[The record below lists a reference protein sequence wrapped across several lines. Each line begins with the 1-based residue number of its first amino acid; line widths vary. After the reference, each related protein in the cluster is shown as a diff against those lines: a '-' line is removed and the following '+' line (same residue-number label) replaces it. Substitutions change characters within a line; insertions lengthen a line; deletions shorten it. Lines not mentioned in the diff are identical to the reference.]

1 MKPHLPVLVPRAT
14 IALLLLCGSA
24 SVPAGTFLQFTN
36 RPANQVVHPNGYTGA
51 GGEFTVDVCLDSN
64 ALPLSGNAEQAIRNV
79 VATYNRN
86 TAVLGNLATNNAGK
100 VDFESVLLH
109 EAGHCLGMDHNALGP
124 SEIGTQDFNHPQLY
138 FSNAK
143 RGVNNTFNTTA
154 GADGVRG
161 TRDDVRDDDVNISWF
176 RKGVNDPWA
185 LPSGT
190 IDRNTFGVN
199 LADLPGGFNFV
210 ELASSFAPCNGG
222 QPNSSLLNAKPATQN
237 TMFPVLCTNN
247 FLRDLA
253 PDDLTTL
260 RIARA
265 GTDGQQGTADDYT
278 PRLQYVGISSS
289 CDIVVQFVNNAGFAF
304 CQVGASG
311 PPGGDLTITTAF
323 ARFQNTVD
331 WHFNPNDTTGGGN
344 PSANLGITMLANT
357 ANARAG
363 ESIVYTLNVSNA
375 GPATASNTIV
385 SVPTPA
391 GLEFVSNTGSCVSA
405 FPCSLGNLGSGA
417 APSITSTFR
426 VMANH
431 LGGGAITTT
440 ATISSDTA
448 DNALANNTAMQ
459 TTTIWAPNADLSVS
473 ISDGGAQVVAG
484 GQVAYTVGVNNLGPS
499 NAATLS
505 LAFPLPAGTN
515 FVSGVG
521 TGWSC
526 SSNASTATCTRSALD
541 TGAQAPLTLTIGVPA
556 NYAGGSPLSSSVT
569 ISASTID
576 PVAANN
582 TASDTTPVSIPNANR
597 VFCSGFETG
606 ACFP

>member
-1 MKPHLPVLVPRAT
+1 MKPTLSRAPQAAT
-14 IALLLLCGSA
+14 AVLLLCASA
-24 SVPAGTFLQFTN
+24 SAGAGTFLQFSN
-36 RPANQVVHPNGYTGA
+36 RPPNQVVHPNGYSGA
-51 GGEFTVDVCLDSN
+51 GGEVTVDVCLDSN
-64 ALPLSGNAEQAIRNV
+64 AMPLSGNPEQAIRNV
-79 VATYNRN
+79 VAAYNRN

-109 EAGHCLGMDHNALGP
+109 ETGHCIGMDHNALGP

-143 RGVNNTFNTTA
+143 RGGNAAFNTSA

-185 LPSGT
+185 IPSGT
-190 IDRNTFGVN
+190 IDRVTYGVD
-199 LADLPGGFNFV
+199 LSDLPPNYNFV

-222 QPNSSLLNAKPATQN
+222 QPNSSLLNAKPSTQN
-237 TMFPVLCTNN
+237 TMFPVLCTNS

-265 GTDGQQGTADDYT
+265 GTDGMQGTGDDYT
-278 PRLQYVGISSS
+278 TRLQYVGISSS

-323 ARFQNTVD
+323 ARFQNSVD
-331 WHFNPNDTTGGGN
+331 WHFNQSDTTGGGN
-344 PSANLGITMLANT
+344 PLANLGIAMLANT

-363 ESIVYTLNVSNA
+363 ESIVYTLNISNA
-375 GPATASNTIV
+375 GPATAANTV
-385 SVPTPA
+385 LSVPTPA
-391 GLEFVSNTGSCVSA
+391 GLEFVSNSGSCVSA
-405 FPCSLGNLGSGA
+405 FPCALGTVVSGA
-417 APSITSTFR
+417 TPSITSTFR

-448 DNALANNTAMQ
+448 DSAQANNTAMQ
-459 TTTIWAPNADLSVS
+459 TTTIWAPNADLSVTM
-473 ISDGGAQVVAG
+473 SDGGAQVARG
-484 GQVAYTVGVNNLGPS
+484 GSVAYSVGVSNLGPS

-505 LAFPLPAGTN
+505 LTSPLPAGTT

-521 TGWSC
+521 AGWVC
-526 SSNASTATCTRSALD
+526 NSNASTVTCTRAALD
-541 TGAQAPLTLTIGVPA
+541 AGAQAPLTLTFGVPA
-556 NYAGGSPLSSSVT
+556 AYAGASPLSSSVT
-569 ISASTID
+569 IAANTLD
-576 PVAANN
+576 PAAGNN
-582 TASDTTPVSIPNANR
+582 TASDTTPVIVPNLNR
-597 VFCSGFETG
+597 VFCSGFEG
-606 ACFP
+606 GSCVP

>member
-1 MKPHLPVLVPRAT
+1 MKPTLPIIAPKAALAT
-14 IALLLLCGSA
+14 LLLCGSA
-24 SVPAGTFLQFTN
+24 SVGAGTFLQFSN
-36 RPANQVVHPNGYTGA
+36 RPANQVVHPNGYTGT

-64 ALPLSGNAEQAIRNV
+64 AMPASGNPEQAIRNV
-79 VATYNRN
+79 VAAYNRN
-86 TAVLGNLATNNAGK
+86 AAVLGNLATNNAGK

-109 EAGHCLGMDHNALGP
+109 EAGHCIGMDHNALGP

-138 FSNAK
+138 FANAK
-143 RGVNNTFNTTA
+143 RGADATFDTTA

-161 TRDDVRDDDVNISWF
+161 TRDDLRDDDVNISWF

-185 LPSGT
+185 MPAGT
-190 IDRNTFGVN
+190 IDRTTFSVN
-199 LADLPGGFNFV
+199 LSDLPGNFNFV

-222 QPNSSLLNAKPATQN
+222 QPNSSLLNAKPSTQN

-265 GTDGQQGTADDYT
+265 GTDGMQGTGDDYT
-278 PRLQYVGISSS
+278 MRLQYVGISSN

-323 ARFQNTVD
+323 AKFQNTVD
-331 WHFNPNDTTGGGN
+331 WHFNQSDTTGGVN
-344 PSANLGITMLANT
+344 PVANLGVGMLANT

-363 ESIVYTLNVSNA
+363 ESIIYTLNISNA
-375 GPATASNTIV
+375 GPATAVNTVV

-391 GLEFVSNTGSCVSA
+391 GLEFVSNAGSCVGA
-405 FPCSLGNLGSGA
+405 FPCALGSVTSGA
-417 APSITSTFR
+417 TPSITSTFR

-448 DNALANNTAMQ
+448 DNALANNSAMQ

-473 ISDGGAQVVAG
+473 ISDGGAQVAAG
-484 GQVAYTVGVNNLGPS
+484 GSVAYTVTVSNLGPS

-505 LAFPLPAGTN
+505 LSYPLPAGTS
-515 FVSGVG
+515 FVSGIG

-526 SSNASTATCTRSALD
+526 NSNASTATCTRAALD
-541 TGAQAPLTLTIGVPA
+541 AGAQAPLTLTLGVPA
-556 NYAGGSPLSSSVT
+556 NYAGASPLSSSVT
-569 ISASTID
+569 IAASTLD
-576 PVAANN
+576 PVGANN
-582 TASDTTPVSIPNANR
+582 TASDTTPVSLPNLSR

-606 ACFP
+606 SCVP